1 MNIPDKI
8 KSQGIWWTVRYSNDI
23 ENLAETDYDNL
34 EIIISSTIPRELQE
48 FAFFHEIGHTINT
61 TIDHALM
68 DSISNQY
75 FQVIK
80 DNNL

>member
-8 KSQGIWWTVRYSNDI
+8 KSGGLWWAVRYSADI
-23 ENLAETDYDNL
+23 ENLGETDYDSM
-34 EIIISSTIPRELQE
+34 EIILSSTIPRELQE
-48 FAFFHEIGHTINT
+48 STFFHELHHTFNT
-61 TIDHALM
+61 TVDHALM

-80 DNNL
+80 DNDL